1 MTLTETASSCRKPL
15 LMPDLPERAGGDV
28 FAAIASPLR
37 RALLDTLAA
46 GPLPVRDIAAGFPV
60 SRPAVSQQLRILKAA
75 ALVREERAGRERRY
89 HLNPAPLRDVE
100 VWLTHYERFW
110 QGRLGALREVL
121 DGEQ

>member
-1 MTLTETASSCRKPL
+1 MASSSRKPL
-15 LMPDLPERAGGDV
+15 RVPDLSERAEVDV
-28 FAAIASPLR
+28 FAAIASPVR
-37 RALLDTLAA
+37 RALLDTLTA
-46 GPLPVRDIAAGFPV
+46 GPLPVRDIAASFPI

-75 ALVREERAGRERRY
+75 ALVFEERAGRERRY

-110 QGRLGALREVL
+110 RGRLGALREAL